1 MNEKEEAIK
10 QYESRKNDRI
20 ESLKS
25 RVKLA
30 KKKIASTKKD
40 ISSTKKKIDKI
51 KRSINS
57 LENKYESTKSTK
69 NFGYYCALAN
79 KILLSFIEYFVN
91 TIKSL

>member
-1 MNEKEEAIK
+1 MNEKEEAMR

-40 ISSTKKKIDKI
+40 ISSTKKKIDKA
-51 KRSINS
+51 KKNINS
-57 LENKYESTKSTK
+57 LEDKYESSKSTK

-79 KILLSFIEYFVN
+79 KILLSLIEYFVN
-91 TIKSL
+91 TIKSM